1 MINIFLHM
9 QEKLDMNYL
18 AGLMVMALN
27 ISLIIKKDNFSFL
40 LKLN

>member
-1 MINIFLHM
+1 M
-9 QEKLDMNYL
+9 QVKLDMNYL

-27 ISLIIKKDNFSFL
+27 ISLIIKKYNFSFL